1 MPRSRSRGAQPE
13 GERAALSPAEVPFA
27 AGTAGGTAGI
37 MAAWRQSGG
46 KGNLV
51 PAEKCGGEEC
61 CGVSYRA
68 VELDEDVGHDR
79 ALQPRLQSSLYPSIS
94 HQPAGH
100 NMAYAIH

>member
-61 CGVSYRA
+61 CGGFSCGEKCCGGRST
-68 VELDEDVGHDR
+68 ESSQIGTGGHFF
-79 ALQPRLQSSLYPSIS
+79 
-94 HQPAGH
+94 
-100 NMAYAIH
+100 